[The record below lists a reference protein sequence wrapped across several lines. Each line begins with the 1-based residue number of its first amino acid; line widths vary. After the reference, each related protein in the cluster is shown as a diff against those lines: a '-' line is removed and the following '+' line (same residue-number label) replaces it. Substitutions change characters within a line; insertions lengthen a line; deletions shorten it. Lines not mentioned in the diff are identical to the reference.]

1 MIIMNHKDRLQS
13 LWFYNCLPIL
23 KKIEMQMYI
32 TLFMN
37 FEVILRNENKI

>member
-23 KKIEMQMYI
+23 KKNRDTNIY
-32 TLFMN
+32 N
-37 FEVILRNENKI
+37 FIYEF

>member
-23 KKIEMQMYI
+23 KNRMYI

-37 FEVILRNENKI
+37 FEIIHRNENKI

>member
-23 KKIEMQMYI
+23 KNRDANIY
-32 TLFMN
+32 N
-37 FEVILRNENKI
+37 FIYEF

>member
-23 KKIEMQMYI
+23 KKIEIQIYI

-37 FEVILRNENKI
+37 FEIIHRNENKV

>member
-1 MIIMNHKDRLQS
+1 MIIMNHKDRLRS

-23 KKIEMQMYI
+23 KIEMQIYI

-37 FEVILRNENKI
+37 FEIIHRNENKI